1 MTAQRHADTRAL
13 KRAMIFSAAAH
24 TALLL
29 LILVNPEL
37 PKPQRKS
44 NFIYIPTGMI
54 GLPGG
59 GGGGRGGPQT
69 TLEKT
74 PVKKETLRDLT
85 TPQKAQAE
93 PKAELRYP
101 TDKAKKAPAKK
112 PEKKTVISKSD
123 PAAKTAAAREGEAAP
138 GQSAGG
144 GRGSGL
150 TIGAGGPGYG
160 EGGGGDWAG
169 QIGLQNFPY
178 TYYLQNINDRISS
191 NWFTSLVDPGVSG
204 FFQVAVYFRIYRNGS
219 ISNIEIRQSSGLSSL
234 DLSAKR
240 AIVQSAPFPPLP
252 ADYNEDYLGV
262 LLIFEHSK

>member
-1 MTAQRHADTRAL
+1 MTAQPHADNRAL
-13 KRAMIFSAAAH
+13 KRAMIVSAAAH
-24 TALLL
+24 SALLL
-29 LILVNPEL
+29 LILINPEL

-59 GGGGRGGPQT
+59 GGGSRGGPQRT
-69 TLEKT
+69 AEQ
-74 PVKKETLRDLT
+74 PPAKKETLRDLT

-101 TDKAKKAPAKK
+101 TDKAKKPPAKK
-112 PEKKTVISKSD
+112 PEKKAVISKSD
-123 PAAKTAAAREGEAAP
+123 PASKTAAAREGEAAP
-138 GQSAGG
+138 GQAAG

-178 TYYLQNINDRISS
+178 TYYLQNIRDRISS

-204 FFQVAVYFRIYRNGS
+204 IFQVAVYFRINRNGS
-219 ISNIEIRQSSGLSSL
+219 ISNIDVRQSSGISSL

-252 ADYNEDYLGV
+252 ADYGEDYLGV